1 MKTLMIAA
9 YAFLCVS
16 SVWAQAAA
24 PSSQPGHQPGS
35 AVPQIQYPSN
45 NSNSGNSPSPVVTSA
60 NADQEA
66 VRELNHRV
74 QKLEL
79 EIAQKSGDRGPLYAA
94 LAAIIVG
101 ILALIGQFILVWR
114 EDRRAASAAKDA
126 VELAKQEALLRDAE
140 RLLEFRL
147 RQMEQ
152 FYAPMRALLGQS
164 KGLYDKM
171 IRVLAET
178 EPKRYRKDPHSTD
191 DDYRLEVIASDGT
204 WKEFRLLDQLP
215 AVKNNEKALLSG

>member
-1 MKTLMIAA
+1 
-9 YAFLCVS
+9 
-16 SVWAQAAA
+16 
-24 PSSQPGHQPGS
+24 
-35 AVPQIQYPSN
+35 
-45 NSNSGNSPSPVVTSA
+45 
-60 NADQEA
+60 
-66 VRELNHRV
+66 
-74 QKLEL
+74 
-79 EIAQKSGDRGPLYAA
+79 
-94 LAAIIVG
+94 
-101 ILALIGQFILVWR
+101 
-114 EDRRAASAAKDA
+114 
-126 VELAKQEALLRDAE
+126 
-140 RLLEFRL
+140 
-147 RQMEQ
+147 MEQ